1 MKTIS
6 ITYTY
11 NVKGFINESYVL
23 TECGKVINIKL
34 GKEVKAVLRGSK
46 QMYWIDGKWQ
56 NDFKLDTNRVECP
69 F

>member
-11 NVKGFINESYVL
+11 NVKGYINDTHVL
-23 TECGKVINIKL
+23 TECGKVINILL
-34 GKEVKAVLRGSK
+34 GKEIKPKLRGSK
-46 QMYWIDGKWQ
+46 KMWLINGKWQ
-56 NDFKLDTNRVECP
+56 SEFKLNTNRVECP